1 MSRTSSSFDP
11 FNARVGAQIS
21 EFLGLLS
28 KKNPSFCF
36 FLKPLAL
43 NGIKIHPQPKRK
55 GGPYQSKEKAPLI
68 IQPVHVL
75 VFPCTQPKQHYLCK
89 RKKHLLLLAFQSQK
103 FALSTY
109 SLYHASQL

>member
-1 MSRTSSSFDP
+1 MREWGP
-11 FNARVGAQIS
+11 R
-21 EFLGLLS
+21 FLNFSGS
-28 KKNPSFCF
+28 YQRKKPSFCF

-55 GGPYQSKEKAPLI
+55 GGPYQRKEKALLI

-75 VFPCTQPKQHYLCK
+75 VFLCTKPEQHYLYK

-109 SLYHASQL
+109 SLYYASQL

>member
-1 MSRTSSSFDP
+1 
-11 FNARVGAQIS
+11 
-21 EFLGLLS
+21 
-28 KKNPSFCF
+28 
-36 FLKPLAL
+36 LKPLAL

-55 GGPYQSKEKAPLI
+55 GGPYQSKEKALLI

-75 VFPCTQPKQHYLCK
+75 VFLCTKPEQHYLYK

-109 SLYHASQL
+109 SLYYASQL